1 MNIQKAV
8 LKIGKINKN
17 SKDTVEYYDMPVQ
30 YNPSTLSLSS
40 RAGLIEEEGPG
51 EAGIGSRKSAVLPPE
66 TSLSVEL
73 IFEAIDND
81 GAFLSN
87 TKQQKMEEALGKKR
101 SYHPEAKQKAEGPE
115 DFVQR
120 QVDGLLSLVM
130 QVSTKQVVFIWGDM
144 NFGGELEDVSA
155 RYTMFGPKGN
165 PIRASVDLTI
175 RQAASDSDSQMNSS
189 EEAYWKDAWKSFKK
203 LAGKQKEEQSLT
215 GQYESAQELLSL
227 NE

>member
-1 MNIQKAV
+1 MGIQKAV
-8 LKIGKINKN
+8 LRIGKINKN
-17 SKDTVEYYDMPVQ
+17 AKEAVEYYDMPVQ
-30 YNPSTLSLSS
+30 YNPSSLSFSS

-66 TSLSVEL
+66 TTLSVEL
-73 IFEAIDND
+73 LFEAIEND
-81 GAFLSN
+81 DAFLSD
-87 TKQQKMEEALGKKR
+87 TKQQEMEEALGKKR
-101 SYHPEAKQKAEGPE
+101 SYQPETRRKTEGRE
-115 DFVQR
+115 NFVQR

-130 QVSTKQVVFIWGDM
+130 QVSTKQVIFVWGDM

-165 PIRASVDLTI
+165 PIQASVELTI
-175 RQAASDSDSQMNSS
+175 RQASADSDHKMNSS
-189 EEAYWKDAWKSFKK
+189 EEAYWKDAWKRFKK
-203 LAGKQKEEQSLT
+203 LAGKQKEEESLT

>member
-1 MNIQKAV
+1 MGIQKAV
-8 LKIGKINKN
+8 LRIGKMNKN
-17 SKDTVEYYDMPVQ
+17 AKEAVEYYDMPVQ
-30 YNPSTLSLSS
+30 YNPSSLSFSS

-66 TSLSVEL
+66 TTLNVEL
-73 IFEAIDND
+73 LFEAVEND
-81 GAFLSN
+81 DAFLGD
-87 TKQQKMEEALGKKR
+87 TKQQMEEALGKKR
-101 SYHPEAKQKAEGPE
+101 SCQPETRRKAEGRE
-115 DFVQR
+115 YFVQR

-130 QVSTKQVVFIWGDM
+130 QVSTKQVVFVWGDM

-165 PIRASVDLTI
+165 PIQASVELTI
-175 RQAASDSDSQMNSS
+175 RQASADSDHKMYSS
-189 EEAYWKDAWKSFKK
+189 EEAYWQDAGKKFKK